1 MNVFSLAALLIIS
14 ALLGV
19 PACSSSTGALP
30 AAEASR
36 VLQEPPSEVER
47 VEVKEFNDLV
57 RGSSSDIYDPSDLTV
72 GPDGALWVLDNAD
85 PDYGES
91 AVVRISTSGRRTH
104 TYFFSGFSRSGG
116 SYLDDITTGPDGALW
131 LTDSYNDEIVRL
143 GVGGRYTRFPLGADG
158 TL

>member
-1 MNVFSLAALLIIS
+1 MNNASQFGFTGSGIGLKRMNVFSLVALLIIG
-14 ALLGV
+14 ALLGM

-36 VLQEPPSEVER
+36 GLQAPPSVPER
-47 VEVKEFNDLV
+47 IEVKEFNDLV

-91 AVVRISTSGRRTH
+91 AVVRISTSGKTH
-104 TYFFSGFSRSGG
+104 ARV
-116 SYLDDITTGPDGALW
+116 LLQ
-131 LTDSYNDEIVRL
+131 RL
-143 GVGGRYTRFPLGADG
+143 LQERGVVLGRYHHRAGRCALGHR
-158 TL
+158 